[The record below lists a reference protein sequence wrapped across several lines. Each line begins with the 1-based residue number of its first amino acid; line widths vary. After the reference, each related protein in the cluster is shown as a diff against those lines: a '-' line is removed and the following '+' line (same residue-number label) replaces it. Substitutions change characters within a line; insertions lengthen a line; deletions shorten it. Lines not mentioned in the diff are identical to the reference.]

1 MASPLEQLL
10 NNVQNGLTQDDY
22 ENLEYIKNNEG
33 FIKRAK
39 LDDTN
44 KKTYVV
50 GYGIDSSN
58 PSFWN
63 RLPEAVRSGKE
74 DIDPKLAEKLLL
86 EYYPVAKRDAMA
98 YTTPEV
104 FNSLNKEQQRAL
116 IDMSYN
122 LGLSKLSGFEKMR
135 RGIFENNPEKM
146 KMELLDSNYA
156 RQVKG
161 RANRNAELLS
171 GIKNGVVSETKATSD
186 SSQPSSFGQAFKKA
200 RAEGLKVFTYN
211 GKKYTTE
218 VK

>member
-1 MASPLEQLL
+1 MAGALEQLFGS
-10 NNVQNGLTQDDY
+10 VQNGLSEDDR
-22 ENLEYIKNNEG
+22 ENLEYIKKNEG

-58 PSFWN
+58 PALWN
-63 RLPEAVRSGKE
+63 RLPANVRSGKE
-74 DIDPKLAEKLLL
+74 DIDPQLAEQLLA
-86 EYYPVAKRDAMA
+86 EHYPVAKRDAMA

-104 FNSLNKEQQRAL
+104 FNSLNKQQQRAL

-122 LGLSKLSGFEKMR
+122 LGLSRLSGFKKMR
-135 RGIFENNPEKM
+135 RGIFENNPEKT
-146 KMELLDSNYA
+146 KTELLNSKYA
-156 RQVKG
+156 RQVG
-161 RANRNAELLS
+161 DRALRNAELIS
-171 GIKNGVVSETKATSD
+171 GIKNTVSTKQAETKE
-186 SSQPSSFGQAFKKA
+186 PSSFGQAFKKA
-200 RAEGLKVFTYN
+200 RAEGLKVFTHN